1 MNYANLEEAFAFY
14 NNPTPDEI
22 LEEPEMSQAI
32 VESVATPVVVP
43 QSLSQC
49 SCCGDK
55 SKFDINQA
63 IIFLL
68 LIIIFFKK

>member
-14 NNPTPDEI
+14 NNPEPEI
-22 LEEPEMSQAI
+22 IEEPVMSQEI
-32 VESVATPVVVP
+32 VESVVAPAVIP
-43 QSLSQC
+43 QSTTC

-55 SKFDINQA
+55 SQFDINHA